1 MVRPRTP
8 PVAEAAVA
16 VVPGVD
22 RLEPAHGPLFA
33 VIGVFDGIHLGHH
46 YLLRHLGAGARRRAA
61 RPGVITFDSHPD
73 EVLVGAAPPLLPD
86 PDDRLRLLAGAAA
99 EGISLH

>member
-33 VIGVFDGIHLGHH
+33 VIGVFDGVHLGHQ
-46 YLLRHLGAGARRRAA
+46 YLLRHLVAEARRRAA
-61 RPGVITFDSHPD
+61 RPGVLTFDSPPD
-73 EVLVGAAPPLLPD
+73 EVLVGAAPPPPLHPD
-86 PDDRLRLLAGAAA
+86 ERRRVRDASRP
-99 EGISLH
+99 